1 MMFHQYVTEVSS
13 TSAVSG
19 KSGQETYSYFVAGAI
34 GSTVGVLHKWTAEE
48 FASPAEDVADILTQI
63 FISGILPYL
72 NRASR

>member
-1 MMFHQYVTEVSS
+1 MNESDERY
-13 TSAVSG
+13 
-19 KSGQETYSYFVAGAI
+19 
-34 GSTVGVLHKWTAEE
+34 LTAEE